1 MNLQWNCL
9 TSSQRADLA
18 VLGQEGLY
26 RLRYEIG
33 EQLYNL
39 GLAEIPVEGLHCI
52 TATETTVL
60 PTTIH

>member
-9 TSSQRADLA
+9 TSSQRAALA
-18 VLGQEGLY
+18 VLGQGGLC
-26 RLRYEIG
+26 RLPYEIG

-39 GLAEIPVEGLHCI
+39 GLAEIPVEGLYCI
-52 TATETTVL
+52 TATGRTVL